1 WILSRLFVEKAFSEE
16 AKAFGD
22 RIIHDIKNQFVQKL
36 RRAEWMS
43 KDVRDVAIEKVH
55 RIVQKIGYP
64 TKSPDILNAS
74 AIQKYYES
82 VAISNNSYFAN
93 TLAVTRFDSH
103 RQWSKLGKPT
113 NRDEWLMTAVTVN
126 VSEPLFKAGVIS
138 HLPSLQAYYNPPG
151 NEIVFPAGIMQP
163 PIFYD
168 ASLPPYISYGPFGSI
183 SGHELTHAF
192 DSSGR
197 HYDETGN
204 FTDWWDPPTITAFKQ
219 KTQCFVDQYSNF
231 TILDPQ
237 GQPLHI
243 NGQLTLGENIADA
256 GGLSAAYHAWKE
268 IEKEEPAQLL
278 PGLQGWTKEQVF
290 FLTYPSLFCGKIRA
304 ESAVQRVFR
313 DPHSPPWARIIVRL
327 SLSFSIWR
335 SARMAS

>member
-1 WILSRLFVEKAFSEE
+1 RLFVEKAFSEE

-36 RRAEWMS
+36 RGAEWMS

-64 TKSPDILNAS
+64 TKSPDILDAS

-82 VAISNNSYFAN
+82 VPIFNTSYFAN

-126 VSEPLFKAGVIS
+126 
-138 HLPSLQAYYNPPG
+138 AYYNPPG

-183 SGHELTHAF
+183 SGHELTHGIFPHPTHITTLSTNPLPDTAF

-204 FTDWWDPPTITAFKQ
+204 FTDWWDPPTITAFKH

-256 GGLSAAYHAWKE
+256 GGLSAAFHAWRE
-268 IEKEEPAQLL
+268 IEKKEPAQLL
-278 PGLQGWTKEQVF
+278 PGLQAWTKEQVF
-290 FLTYPSLFCGKIRA
+290 FLSYPSLFCGKIRA
-304 ESAVQRVFR
+304 ESAVQRVYR
-313 DPHSPPWARIIVRL
+313 DPHSPPWARIIRGV
-327 SLSFSIWR
+327 
-335 SARMAS
+335 